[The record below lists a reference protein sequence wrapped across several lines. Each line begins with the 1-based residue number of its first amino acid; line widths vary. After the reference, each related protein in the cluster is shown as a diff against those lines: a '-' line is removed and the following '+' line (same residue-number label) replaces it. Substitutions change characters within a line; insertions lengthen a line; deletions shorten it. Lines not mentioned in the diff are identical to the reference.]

1 MGSLPSSYLGLPL
14 GAPFKFVVAWDRVEE
29 RFYKRLAMWKRQYIS
44 KGERITMIQSTLS
57 SLPIYF
63 VFALHATNDQ
73 IEARADLKGLYM
85 GWWGSRVE
93 ATYGKMGNYLFRK
106 MKGGLGVTC
115 RSMLNKTLF
124 CKWNWHFENEK
135 KKDPLEWN
143 YQWEVW
149 RRRKGVVFSGSK
161 GGVWCQVLE
170 SHQEGL
176 GPFK

>member
-14 GAPFKFVVAWDRVEE
+14 GAPFKFVAWDRVEE

-124 CKWNWHFENEK
+124 CKWNWHFANEK
-135 KKDPLEWN
+135 KKRPFGMKLSMGSMKK
-143 YQWEVW
+143 
-149 RRRKGVVFSGSK
+149 RKG
-161 GGVWCQVLE
+161 GGILR
-170 SHQEGL
+170 
-176 GPFK
+176 K